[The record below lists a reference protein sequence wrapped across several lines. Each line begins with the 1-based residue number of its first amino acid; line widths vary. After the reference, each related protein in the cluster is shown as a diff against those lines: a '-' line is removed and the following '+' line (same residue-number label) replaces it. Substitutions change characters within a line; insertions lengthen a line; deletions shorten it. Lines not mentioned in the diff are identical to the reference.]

1 MKENFQYC
9 PSEAL
14 WKSMDEAEEVLDVVA
29 VHVSSGQCSV
39 LFASLKVCSFIM
51 LIGGRNSHVI
61 TITWLCNLL

>member
-29 VHVSSGQCSV
+29 VHVSSGQWQCTFRFS
-39 LFASLKVCSFIM
+39 
-51 LIGGRNSHVI
+51 
-61 TITWLCNLL
+61 